1 VAVFCLDVLCR
12 KCSENEIAERNNI
25 MQPDGRRR
33 CLKAALNV
41 SNSLDDQKAPH
52 PLITRPGGAPVGR
65 VGPLEVSIAA
75 LVANPTRT
83 SEVPVH
89 QIPALVAE
97 LASEQ
102 ATLCALQGALT
113 TRLLTSTADE
123 AASHKSDDRLLT
135 VDEVASTLGVNRR
148 WVQRRAK
155 RLPFARR
162 ISEHAIR
169 YSEAGLK
176 RWMANRQIRVA

>member
-1 VAVFCLDVLCR
+1 MQRNDEQTIVETPSRKARLPGRPLDR
-12 KCSENEIAERNNI
+12 T
-25 MQPDGRRR
+25 RR
-33 CLKAALNV
+33 CLKAALKP
-41 SNSLDDQKAPH
+41 SDSPDDQRTPR
-52 PLITRPGGAPVGR
+52 PVITRPGDAPDGR
-65 VGPLEVSIAA
+65 VGSIETSVAA
-75 LVANPTRT
+75 LVANPTRA

-113 TRLLTSTADE
+113 TRLLTSTAVG
-123 AASHKSDDRLLT
+123 AASHQSDDRLLT

-162 ISEHAIR
+162 ISEHSIR
-169 YSEAGLK
+169 YSETGLK

>member
-1 VAVFCLDVLCR
+1 MQ
-12 KCSENEIAERNNI
+12 RNDDETI
-25 MQPDGRRR
+25 VKTFSRETQRGVPGHPPDRRRR
-33 CLKAALNV
+33 CLKADLKT
-41 SNSLDDQKAPH
+41 SESLDDQMRAPH

-65 VGPLEVSIAA
+65 AGPLEVSVAA
-75 LVANPTRT
+75 LVANPTRA

-113 TRLLTSTADE
+113 TRLLTSTAAE

-135 VDEVASTLGVNRR
+135 VDEVAGTLGVNRR
-148 WVQRRAK
+148 WVQRRAT

-162 ISEHAIR
+162 ISEHSIR
-169 YSEAGLK
+169 YSEASLK